1 MQPSARL
8 LAFVSTIRGID
19 AVQRRLG
26 HGLAW
31 LVLLIALAQFSVVVL
46 RDVFETG
53 LVWQQVNIRYLNG
66 VFCLMGLGYA
76 LLCDAHVRVDV
87 FYRSASMRRKAW
99 IDLAGVALFV
109 LPFCVLIVWASRDYV
124 LSAWAVREGSSE
136 AAGVPLVFLYKS
148 TLWAGAAALFA
159 QGVSLAA
166 KATLFLMGALVA
178 YPPVFAA
185 RLSDGGPA
193 RPFP

>member
-1 MQPSARL
+1 MQPSGRL
-8 LAFVSTIRGID
+8 SAFVSAIRGID
-19 AVQRRLG
+19 AAQRRLG

-76 LLCDAHVRVDV
+76 LLFDAHVRVDV

-99 IDLAGVALFV
+99 IDLAGVAL
-109 LPFCVLIVWASRDYV
+109 
-124 LSAWAVREGSSE
+124 
-136 AAGVPLVFLYKS
+136 VFLYKS

-166 KATLFLMGALVA
+166 KAALFLTGSLVA

-193 RPFP
+193 QPFP

>member
-1 MQPSARL
+1 
-8 LAFVSTIRGID
+8 
-19 AVQRRLG
+19 
-26 HGLAW
+26 
-31 LVLLIALAQFSVVVL
+31 
-46 RDVFETG
+46 
-53 LVWQQVNIRYLNG
+53 
-66 VFCLMGLGYA
+66 MGLGYA
-76 LLCDAHVRVDV
+76 LLFDAHVRVDV

-109 LPFCVLIVWASRDYV
+109 LPFCVLIVWTSRDYV
-124 LSAWAVREGSSE
+124 LGAWAVREGSSE

-166 KATLFLMGALVA
+166 KAALFLTGSLVA

-193 RPFP
+193 QPFP